1 MKISKFGRWK
11 KVKHRSA
18 ESEGLKF
25 DSSWEF
31 EFFLVPRSLTFD
43 EPVGESEV
51 ESLLLDASND
61 GSLGNLKVESF
72 SVGPTISGVYKLST
86 KFRVPLIKVG
96 SVNCKFVLQMH
107 YLRGGN
113 SLNLHFW
120 LSARLKIIFVIH
132 LHIGCTPKTLLITRR
147 KQTSAIF

>member
-1 MKISKFGRWK
+1 MDLLFLTFYREGSVI
-11 KVKHRSA
+11 A
-18 ESEGLKF
+18 EI
-25 DSSWEF
+25 
-31 EFFLVPRSLTFD
+31 SLTFD

-61 GSLGNLKVESF
+61 GSLGNLKVENF

-113 SLNLHFW
+113 SLNLRF
-120 LSARLKIIFVIH
+120 
-132 LHIGCTPKTLLITRR
+132 
-147 KQTSAIF
+147 

>member
-1 MKISKFGRWK
+1 MDLLFLSFYREGSVI
-11 KVKHRSA
+11 A
-18 ESEGLKF
+18 EI
-25 DSSWEF
+25 
-31 EFFLVPRSLTFD
+31 SLTFD

-113 SLNLHFW
+113 SLNLHF
-120 LSARLKIIFVIH
+120 
-132 LHIGCTPKTLLITRR
+132 
-147 KQTSAIF
+147 